1 MEWIFRDD
9 AGVTSVGVKIF
20 KVLFRAIIKFF
31 GQSFYLDKVA
41 YYIAGGAVVL
51 YTFSYFIPILFDIST
66 VVLVLLGLTI
76 FIDTFLIFGK
86 RYALRAE
93 RIVADRWSNGDENKV
108 ILHFQNNYSFPITAH
123 IIDELP
129 VQFQE
134 RNWYRRLKVDSRSEG
149 QLVYTVKPVT
159 RGEYFYGNI
168 NVFAKGPLQ
177 LAKRRFVF
185 PAAQMVK
192 VYPSY
197 VQMRRYHLLAVS
209 NRLQE
214 AGVKRVRRLGHS
226 MEFEQIKEYVLG
238 DDYRTINWKATAR
251 KGGFMVNNYTDERSQ
266 QVYCL
271 INKGRIMKMPFEGMT
286 LLDYAINASLVLCN
300 VALVRQDKAGLL
312 TFAENLD
319 AFLQADKKSTQMN
332 LVLETLYRQQTRFLE
347 ADFEKLYSVIRNRI
361 THRSLLVLFTNFES
375 MDSLQRELAS
385 LKLIAQYHLL
395 LVVFF
400 ENTELRQLTE
410 NNAVSMEDIYIKTI
424 AEKFAFEK
432 RLMVKELHK
441 HGILSIL
448 TSPQNLT
455 VDTINK
461 YLELKNKLSI

>member
-1 MEWIFRDD
+1 M
-9 AGVTSVGVKIF
+9 
-20 KVLFRAIIKFF
+20 LFDAIIKFF
-31 GQSFYLDKVA
+31 GQAFYFARMA
-41 YYIAGGAVVL
+41 YYVAVGAVIL
-51 YTFSYFIPILFDIST
+51 YVFSYFIPVLYDAASIILI
-66 VVLVLLGLTI
+66 LLGVSILV
-76 FIDTFLIFGK
+76 DSFLVFGK

-93 RIVADRWSNGDENKV
+93 RITAERWSNGDVNKV
-108 ILHFQNNYSFPITAH
+108 VLNFQNNYSFPITANVV
-123 IIDELP
+123 DELP

-134 RNWYRRLKVDSRSEG
+134 RNWHRQVKLDKTSEG
-149 QLVYTVKPVT
+149 QIVYTLKPVT
-159 RGEYFYGNI
+159 RGEFLYGNI
-168 NVFAKGPLQ
+168 NVFVKGPLQ
-177 LAKRRFVF
+177 FVKRRFVF
-185 PAAQMVK
+185 PTAQTVK

-197 VQMRRYHLLAVS
+197 IQMRRYHLLAVG

-214 AGVKRVRRLGHS
+214 AGVKKVRRLGHS
-226 MEFEQIKEYVLG
+226 MEFEQIKEYVRG
-238 DDYRTINWKATAR
+238 DDYRTLNWKATAR

-286 LLDYAINASLVLCN
+286 LLDYAINASLVLSN
-300 VALVRQDKAGLL
+300 VALVRQDKAGII
-312 TFAENLD
+312 TFAEGLD
-319 AFLQADKKSTQMN
+319 AFLQADKKPTQMN

-361 THRSLLVLFTNFES
+361 THRSLLVMFTNFES

-410 NNAVSMEDIYIKTI
+410 SKAMSIEDIYIKTI
-424 AEKFAFEK
+424 AEKFSFEK

-441 HGILSIL
+441 NGILTVL